1 MAKIVKRKK
10 RKNPRLPR
18 IAVSLFL
25 FSVVSYLGSALF
37 LRTYNNSLS
46 TQKQDI
52 DSKIA
57 AIETQ
62 NDAVKV
68 EIQTLS
74 TRDRVDSIASDNGL
88 SLDQDNIITITSTD
102 GTSSNQ

>member
-1 MAKIVKRKK
+1 MAKIVKKTKK
-10 RKNPRLPR
+10 RKKIRL
-18 IAVSLFL
+18 INFAVSFFL
-25 FSVVSYLGSALF
+25 FSAVSYLSSALF

-46 TQKQDI
+46 TQKQSI

-57 AIETQ
+57 DLETQ

-74 TRDRVDSIASDNGL
+74 TRDRVDTIASDNGL
-88 SLDQDNIITITSTD
+88 SLDQNNIITITTTD
-102 GTSSNQ
+102 SSSSN